1 MSEPDPQFCNIA
13 IVDDDEAVR
22 VGLRSLLRSYGY
34 AASAYDSA
42 LALLASE
49 GLGGYHC
56 IVTDLQMPG
65 MSGIELL
72 EQLRRDGNPLPLIL
86 MTAFPE
92 AALRKRAL
100 QGGACCFL
108 SKPFEASEL
117 LRCLRQA
124 SITAPAVDGMKHKAG
139 LV

>member
-1 MSEPDPQFCNIA
+1 
-13 IVDDDEAVR
+13 
-22 VGLRSLLRSYGY
+22 
-34 AASAYDSA
+34 
-42 LALLASE
+42 LLAA
-49 GLGGYHC
+49 GALGDYHC

-72 EQLRRDGNPLPLIL
+72 ELLRRRAIRLPLIL

-108 SKPFEASEL
+108 SKPFEANDL

-124 SITAPAVDGMKHKAG
+124 RGHDVPSTQE
-139 LV
+139 